1 VIKQIL
7 WHWLDWFVPNDIKE
21 FEQNEELARS
31 RALIF
36 ILLSN
41 AVMSLS
47 STSILFSKDLMSDQF
62 AQVAGLGIGFCLFGY
77 CAALWIFKYSG
88 NFAICGNIFAVV
100 GYSATLA
107 GVTTLAPHDGLALMM
122 VLLALPMLVS
132 LMAGV
137 LSGLI
142 WLGVIV
148 MTPFVQVMLGYSDAY
163 TKFYLI
169 SWAAASAAIL
179 ISIYVGHYY
188 REGIVSRL
196 NSERTRFEFAA
207 AHDALTGLG
216 NRATF
221 DRRLRESIEYC
232 GLHGTKAVLAY
243 IDLDSFKPIN
253 DTLGHQAG
261 DIVLITIA
269 DRLRHLVRKTDTVA
283 RLGGDEF
290 AILFDQDCP
299 TDLEPL
305 LRRLDQVVEAPIEVF
320 DKKLSVG
327 CSVGVVVCPDD
338 GLHSHQLAHK
348 ADERMYDAKRRNKK
362 ALFEAQSRS

>member
-1 VIKQIL
+1 VIKQVL
-7 WHWLDWFVPNDIKE
+7 WRWLDSLIPDDIKD
-21 FEQNEELARS
+21 FEQNEELS
-31 RALIF
+31 RARALVF

-41 AVMSLS
+41 ALISLIA
-47 STSILFSKDLMSDQF
+47 TLTLFSSDLMPTHSSQF
-62 AQVAGLGIGFCLFGY
+62 FGVGILSCLLGYAI
-77 CAALWIFKYSG
+77 ALWVFKHSG
-88 NFAICGNIFAVV
+88 NFTISGNIYALV
-100 GYSATLA
+100 GYLATLA
-107 GVTTLAPHDGLALMM
+107 GISVLSSLDALALMM
-122 VLLALPMLVS
+122 ALLALPLLVS

-137 LSGLI
+137 LSGLL

-148 MTPFVQVMLGYSDAY
+148 MTPFMQILLGYSDSY
-163 TKFYLI
+163 SKFYLV
-169 SWAAASAAIL
+169 SWGASCAGIL

-207 AHDALTGLG
+207 AHDALTGLS
-216 NRATF
+216 NRGTF
-221 DRRLRESIEYC
+221 DRRLRECIEYC
-232 GLHGTKAVLAY
+232 SLHGTKAVLAY

-299 TDLEPL
+299 SDLEPL
-305 LRRLDQVVEAPIEVF
+305 LQRLNEMVAAPIDVF
-320 DKKLSVG
+320 DNRLSVG

-338 GLHSHQLAHK
+338 GLHPHQLAHK
-348 ADERMYDAKRRNKK
+348 ADERMYDAKRRNKA
-362 ALFEAQSRS
+362 ALFEARS

>member
-1 VIKQIL
+1 VITQFF
-7 WHWLDWFVPNDIKE
+7 WRWLDSFVPNDIKE
-21 FEQNEELARS
+21 FEQSEELARS
-31 RALIF
+31 RALVF

-41 AVMSLS
+41 AVMSLL
-47 STSILFSKDLMSDQF
+47 STSILFSPDMIAPQF
-62 AQVAGLGIGFCLFGY
+62 SQIAGLGIMFCLLGY
-77 CAALWIFKYSG
+77 SAALAIFKYSG

-107 GVTTLAPHDGLALMM
+107 GVSTLASNDGLALMM

-142 WLGVIV
+142 WLGVVVI
-148 MTPFVQVMLGYSDAY
+148 TPFAQVVLGYSEAY
-163 TKFYLI
+163 TSFYLM
-169 SWAAASAAIL
+169 SWAASGSAIL

-299 TDLEPL
+299 ADLEPL
-305 LRRLDQVVEAPIEVF
+305 LLRLNQVVAAPIEVF

-362 ALFEAQSRS
+362 AIFDANS